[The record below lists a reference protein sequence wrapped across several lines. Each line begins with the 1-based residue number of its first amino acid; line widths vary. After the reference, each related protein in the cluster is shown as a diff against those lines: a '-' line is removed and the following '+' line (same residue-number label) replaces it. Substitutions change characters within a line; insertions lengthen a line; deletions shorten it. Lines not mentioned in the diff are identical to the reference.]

1 MLTGRT
7 SRDVPGKVADE
18 NSVGGGKRSEEW
30 VSAWGNVWVS
40 GDRNGERN
48 VIRPDITDLAGRMGT
63 EMKIGRIM
71 YSSEKEEY
79 GDEIY
84 FVDVATV
91 LYMVFHLPV
100 TTLKTFL
107 LQTKTRKTQTPC
119 NDLGLVNAASCDL
132 NYLAHEQD
140 VSVNNPTRTRLKSKV
155 EDLKVPR
162 NTHAKE
168 EADVDQHL
176 VPLDA
181 NPAAAGAVR
190 ARTTKMLIVSGLA
203 NVDHSVDEHAG
214 VDEQENKDW
223 KVEPEK
229 FA

>member
-1 MLTGRT
+1 M
-7 SRDVPGKVADE
+7 SQGKSQTRY
-18 NSVGGGKRSEEW
+18 SVGGGKRSEEW
-30 VSAWGNVWVS
+30 VSAWGNVWVSGWVS

-176 VPLDA
+176 VPLLA
-181 NPAAAGAVR
+181 PGAAAA
-190 ARTTKMLIVSGLA
+190 ART
-203 NVDHSVDEHAG
+203 VDKSEEIIEVYFT
-214 VDEQENKDW
+214 W
-223 KVEPEK
+223 SCRC
-229 FA
+229 